1 VPSLFF
7 NPKNSLYSH
16 TEINLEDEDGN
27 ESLFSGRPSVDRKIK
42 PALTLTQI

>member
-16 TEINLEDEDGN
+16 TEIKLEDEDGN
-27 ESLFSGRPSVDRKIK
+27 ESLFSKRPSVDKKLK
-42 PALTLTQI
+42 PTLTLTQI